1 MKSELQPVFPD
12 KISDKTAALLSEFL
26 NSLAVECDARYFVQL
41 RRYYA
46 RKQTV
51 FDPDHPWITKPPDR

>member
-1 MKSELQPVFPD
+1 MKPDLDPLFPNS
-12 KISDKTAALLSEFL
+12 ISDKTAALLSEFL
-26 NSLAVECDARYFVQL
+26 NSLAAQCDARYFVQL
-41 RRYYA
+41 HRYYA